1 MVSMSNA
8 RLDSTFPPPAPP
20 TATIDP
26 EVDERLARLAARRAG
41 TAPTSRTNASR
52 TNASRTNASTAT
64 SAVASAGPARR
75 TRKRH
80 AAKGSRAA
88 AVMLSVGTAAGL
100 SAYFQHVDAAS
111 AAATG
116 SSTTATASASVATGT
131 STGTGTSA
139 TTSASSAATGLA
151 DGVYTGATD
160 TNKWGPVQVQVT
172 VSGGQITDVV
182 ALQTPSADRKS
193 VSINSRATPVLAS
206 ETITAQSADIDTV
219 SGATY
224 TTNSYKVSLQSAL
237 DLARAT
243 AVQAGAS
250 A

>member
-116 SSTTATASASVATGT
+116 SSTTASASVATGT